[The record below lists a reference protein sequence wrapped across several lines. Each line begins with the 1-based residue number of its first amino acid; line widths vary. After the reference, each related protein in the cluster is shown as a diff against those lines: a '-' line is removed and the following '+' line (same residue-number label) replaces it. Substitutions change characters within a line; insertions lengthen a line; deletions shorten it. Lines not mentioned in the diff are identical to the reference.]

1 MEKLD
6 KIEKT
11 RKKAKE
17 KLFKSAKNRSLR
29 TQTYQKKIEEIT
41 LR

>member
-17 KLFKSAKNRSLR
+17 KLFKSAKNRSIR
-29 TQTYQKKIEEIT
+29 S
-41 LR
+41 